1 MANII
6 RYGKQYKT
14 LLTIWQTLLDMANAI
29 NHDYRYGEPY
39 PLNKVIY
46 LQNLRHQTD
55 GLELPNLEDLV
66 ISQHD
71 FQLL

>member
-29 NHDYRYGEPY
+29 NHEERYGEPY
-39 PLNKVIY
+39 SIW
-46 LQNLRHQTD
+46 QT
-55 GLELPNLEDLV
+55 V
-66 ISQHD
+66 
-71 FQLL
+71 